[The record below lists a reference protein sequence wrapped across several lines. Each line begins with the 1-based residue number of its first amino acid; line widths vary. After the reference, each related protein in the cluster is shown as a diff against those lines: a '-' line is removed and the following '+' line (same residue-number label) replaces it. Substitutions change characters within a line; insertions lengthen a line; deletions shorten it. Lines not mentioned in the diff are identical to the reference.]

1 MRHKDVIDVYN
12 NIIKQIRY
20 KIGKSTNIVYT
31 YGSKNII
38 VENFDVTE
46 RNYLRIVAR
55 RDYLLEVE

>member
-20 KIGKSTNIVYT
+20 KIGKSTNIVYP

-38 VENFDVTE
+38 VEDFNVTE
-46 RNYLRIVAR
+46 RNYTKLVAR